1 MNIIKQLTSG
11 SKSRPQAPGAKP
23 GYMEE
28 PERSGASARISS
40 QPLIAIS
47 MAPGAGG
54 GYNGLV
60 ASSMPSAASLTPD
73 NSAAVLNRVSG
84 RGLLHPPCCAPAC
97 ADDRRRGRYRRQ
109 VICTFCTAS
118 LQAQP

>member
-11 SKSRPQAPGAKP
+11 SKARPQAPGAKP

-84 RGLLHPPCCAPAC
+84 NHWAPGPSLLCPLPVLSTHT
-97 ADDRRRGRYRRQ
+97 RKLSHTHTQ
-109 VICTFCTAS
+109 N
-118 LQAQP
+118 